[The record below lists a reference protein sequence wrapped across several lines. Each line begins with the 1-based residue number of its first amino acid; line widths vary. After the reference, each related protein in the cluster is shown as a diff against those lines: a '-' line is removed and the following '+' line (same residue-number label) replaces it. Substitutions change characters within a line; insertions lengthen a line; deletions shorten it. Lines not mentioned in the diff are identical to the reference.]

1 MFYPFVLG
9 FGNADLVI
17 EGGMVSAFKFGTKG
31 SCFSQKANVD
41 VLLGE
46 GATRKVGLS
55 TYEFY
60 QI

>member
-1 MFYPFVLG
+1 VLG